1 MAIGFP
7 ASLRN
12 ARLDEIKTAVDAGTG
27 AGKIRVYDGTRP
39 ATGGTATTLL
49 FETTFSDP
57 SFPAASAGVLTAS
70 SITADSSA
78 NATGTATWG
87 RAVDYDDNFIM
98 DFSAGES
105 GSGADLILVT
115 ADIVAGTE
123 QTITSFVITD
133 GNP

>member
-1 MAIGFP
+1 MAIGF
-7 ASLRN
+7 STGLRN
-12 ARLDEIKTAVDAGTG
+12 SRNDAIGTATDAGTG
-27 AGKIRVYDGTRP
+27 AGKARAYDGTRP

-49 FETTFSDP
+49 FETAYSDP
-57 SFPAASAGVLTAS
+57 SYAASSGGVLTANT
-70 SITADSSA
+70 ITADASA

-87 RAVDYDDNFIM
+87 RAVDSDDNFLF
-98 DFSAGES
+98 DFDIGES

>member
-12 ARLDEIKTAVDAGTG
+12 AILNEITTAIDAGSG
-27 AGKIRVYDGTRP
+27 AGKIRGYDGTRP

-57 SFPAASAGVLTAS
+57 SSPAASGGVLTANA
-70 SITADSSA
+70 ITEDSSA

-87 RAVDYDDNFIM
+87 RVVDSDDNFVL
-98 DFSAGES
+98 DFSIGT
-105 GSGADLILVT
+105 SGADLIMVT
-115 ADIVAGTE
+115 TSIVAGTE
-123 QTITSFVITD
+123 QSISSFVITD